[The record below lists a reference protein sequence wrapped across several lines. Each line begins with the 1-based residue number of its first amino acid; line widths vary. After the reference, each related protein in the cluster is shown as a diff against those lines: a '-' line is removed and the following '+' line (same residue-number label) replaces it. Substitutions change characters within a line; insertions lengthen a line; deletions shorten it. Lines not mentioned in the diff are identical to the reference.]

1 MELIIGKMKLH
12 LETLII
18 ILLFSL
24 LIFGH
29 TCLACS
35 RSNPNYMSMTGST
48 LGYSNVGREGFA
60 SVASSA
66 LPYKLNNKQPDFD
79 TNTWKQIATTVSSK
93 TPMYEPT
100 KDARTPL
107 PGRELDFFFN
117 TPFKPECCPNSF
129 STDRGC
135 ACTTQNQNAYLV
147 TRGGNNVPYS
157 EY

>member
-1 MELIIGKMKLH
+1 MELIIGKIKFH

-35 RSNPNYMSMTGST
+35 SSNPNYMSMTGST
-48 LGYSNVGREGFA
+48 LGYSNVGREGFT
-60 SVASSA
+60 SIASSA
-66 LPYKLNNKQPDFD
+66 LPYKLGDSNPDFD
-79 TNTWKQIATTVSSK
+79 TNKWKQIATTASRTSPLDK
-93 TPMYEPT
+93 ST
-100 KDARTPL
+100 KDASTPF
-107 PGRELDFFFN
+107 PGRKLDFFFN

-135 ACTTQNQNAYLV
+135 ACTTQKQNAYLV